1 MGRPYTGFK
10 GNSNGKLPG
19 TEAFKDMIVFLNGK
33 KITNLGTWVVRNM
46 NNPGNPNKPS
56 IHGTGRAMD
65 LGYGNDRAAGL
76 ALIDFLVKHS
86 EDFEVEEIHDYSF
99 EGGKFGRGWR
109 CDRMAWKV
117 YDKPTIGSPGGKWVH
132 VELSPKFAND
142 AKLVGDTFA
151 RIFKGK

>member
-1 MGRPYTGFK
+1 MGRTYTGFN
-10 GNSNGKLPG
+10 GNSKGKLPG
-19 TEAFKDMIVFLNGK
+19 TEAFKDTIVFLNNK
-33 KITNLGTWVVRNM
+33 RITNMGTWVVRNM

-65 LGYGNDRAAGL
+65 LGYTDRAAGL

-117 YDKPTIGSPGGKWVH
+117 YDKPTIGSPNGKWVH

-151 RIFKGK
+151 RIFKAG